1 MGAGLLLPCSILVLL
16 SLSACGPQSSEFLSP
31 LPGSTSSTTPPVS
44 AGTASVPAPVSVTG
58 GQTAA
63 LTPAVADA
71 TIAEA
76 ISRQSGQPTTSS
88 VQSSS
93 GRQSRDPLTQSVCET
108 QGRQN
113 TDWVMNDSGAR
124 ATYRDRLFAGSTAF
138 DAVLAAQAHNPK
150 AQAILLGCQ
159 NWVQNHLLQLGQPQ
173 RDLALC
179 TTEARQNVDW
189 VLNNSG
195 ARATYRNRL
204 GAGDTLFEALVA
216 AQGHN
221 PKAQATLRTCQVW
234 VKNYLLQL
242 GQPDQNLMLSNRR
255 LTNADCQ
262 CVSVSPTGDY
272 DWQQRQAYRVT
283 NSCDA
288 LAVAVNFT
296 GDIASYSPN
305 PAGFSSVAQVGRLDT
320 NQQRRVRAP
329 DWKVVSVASFTLRS
343 TAGSLTC
350 PINPLVSSTGG
361 SRDPST
367 VSNIQSRP
375 AAKTAPAISMPTFSA
390 PKIAM
395 PDVNLD
401 EVIDLGIG
409 ILGLLNAAAG
419 IQNSR
424 PVYTP
429 APVARQPTT
438 TYGTAPPPKQ
448 KHPNH
453 QSTITGT
460 Q

>member
-16 SLSACGPQSSEFLSP
+16 SLSACGPQSSQSLSP

-44 AGTASVPAPVSVTG
+44 AGTAPVLTPVSVTA

-63 LTPAVADA
+63 LTPAVAEA
-71 TIAEA
+71 TIAAA
-76 ISRQSGQPTTSS
+76 ISRQSGQPTTSGG
-88 VQSSS
+88 QSSS
-93 GRQSRDPLTQSVCET
+93 GRQSWNRLPQSVCET

-159 NWVQNHLLQLGQPQ
+159 NWVQQHLQQLGQPQ

-179 TTEARQNVDW
+179 TTEARENVAW

-195 ARATYRNRL
+195 ARATYRNL
-204 GAGDTLFEALVA
+204 LSNGNTPFDAVVG

-221 PKAQATLRTCQVW
+221 PKAQAILRTCQVW

-242 GQPDQNLMLSNRR
+242 GPPDQNLMLSNRS

-262 CVSVSPTGDY
+262 CISVLPTGEY
-272 DWQQRQAYRVT
+272 DWQQRQAYRVV
-283 NSCDA
+283 NSCNA

-320 NQQRRVRAP
+320 NQERRVRAP
-329 DWKVVSVASFTLRS
+329 DWKVVSISSFTIKS

-350 PINPLVSSTGG
+350 QMAPRFTPGTG
-361 SRDPST
+361 
-367 VSNIQSRP
+367 VSNKPPSPPPR
-375 AAKTAPAISMPTFSA
+375 ISMPTFTA

-409 ILGLLNAAAG
+409 VLGLLNAAAG

-429 APVARQPTT
+429 TPVARQPTT
-438 TYGTAPPPKQ
+438 TYGQPAPPPKQ
-448 KHPNH
+448 TQPNH

>member
-44 AGTASVPAPVSVTG
+44 AGTASVPTPVSVTG

-124 ATYRDRLFAGSTAF
+124 ATYRDRLYAGSTAF

-189 VLNNSG
+189 VLNNGG

-204 GAGDTLFEALVA
+204 YAGNTAFDAVVG

-221 PKAQATLRTCQVW
+221 PKAQAILRTCQVW

-242 GQPDQNLMLSNRR
+242 GPPDRHLMLSNRR

-262 CVSVSPTGDY
+262 CISVLPTGEY
-272 DWQQRQAYRVT
+272 DWQKRQAYRVVNT
-283 NSCDA
+283 CDA
-288 LAVAVNFT
+288 LSVAVNFT

-305 PAGFSSVAQVGRLDT
+305 PAGFSSVAQAGRLDT
-320 NQQRRVRAP
+320 NQERRVWAP
-329 DWKVVSVASFTLRS
+329 DWKVVSVSSFTLRS

-350 PINPLVSSTGG
+350 QMAPRVTPGAISSNQPPNH
-361 SRDPST
+361 RPPPSGDAP
-367 VSNIQSRP
+367 RP
-375 AAKTAPAISMPTFSA
+375 PRISMPTISA

-409 ILGLLNAAAG
+409 VLGLLNAAAG

-429 APVARQPTT
+429 TPVARQPTT